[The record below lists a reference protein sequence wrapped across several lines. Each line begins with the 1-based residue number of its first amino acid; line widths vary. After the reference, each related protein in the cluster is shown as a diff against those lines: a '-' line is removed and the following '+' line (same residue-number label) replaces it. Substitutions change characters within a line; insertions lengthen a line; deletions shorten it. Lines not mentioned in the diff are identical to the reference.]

1 MSNFPSREHP
11 CIAWSG
17 ISRTIPVIVFLPE
30 AVVSKNRRICSVG
43 ERYNMSFKI
52 VRTDSRLVR
61 RILMNH
67 GFHEV
72 HPNSNNFNLMWTG
85 SHLKPYLLHS
95 LQEFQKVNHF
105 PRYAEIPRCPVTG
118 FCIINN
124 TTNPF
129 QTPQFRQCI
138 FWLPLQHTFSLDWC
152 LSEA

>member
-1 MSNFPSREHP
+1 MPAVVREKEDSESSSEDEQGEHP

-61 RILMNH
+61 RILINH

-105 PRYAEIPRCPVTG
+105 PRYAEIPGV
-118 FCIINN
+118 
-124 TTNPF
+124 
-129 QTPQFRQCI
+129 
-138 FWLPLQHTFSLDWC
+138 LLLVSVL
-152 LSEA
+152 